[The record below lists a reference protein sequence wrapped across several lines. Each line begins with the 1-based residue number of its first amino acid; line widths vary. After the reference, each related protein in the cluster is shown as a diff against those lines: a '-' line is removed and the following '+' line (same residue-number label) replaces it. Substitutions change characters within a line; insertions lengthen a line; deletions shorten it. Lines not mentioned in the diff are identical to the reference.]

1 MPALPL
7 ALAIPCAKPFTQRCR
22 WLPVHEYVPKG
33 LSCLPATGII
43 VSSDGLVGMNTLHS
57 VSLAWCVAETARSGP
72 KAPSPNDRQRE
83 IERKEE
89 RDERKRERTGGAQR
103 ENPRIGEGAPA
114 MVIIWTVTDT
124 DSFPPGADQGQTVSS
139 WGA

>member
-1 MPALPL
+1 M
-7 ALAIPCAKPFTQRCR
+7 
-22 WLPVHEYVPKG
+22 PKG

-43 VSSDGLVGMNTLHS
+43 VSSDGSVGMNTLHS

-89 RDERKRERTGGAQR
+89 RDERKREDRWGSER
-103 ENPRIGEGAPA
+103 EPQDRRGHPSYGDNL
-114 MVIIWTVTDT
+114 
-124 DSFPPGADQGQTVSS
+124 DSDRHR
-139 WGA
+139 

>member
-1 MPALPL
+1 M
-7 ALAIPCAKPFTQRCR
+7 PFTQGCR
-22 WLPVHEYVPKG
+22 WLSVHEYVPKG

-43 VSSDGLVGMNTLHS
+43 VSSDGSVGMNTLHS

-72 KAPSPNDRQRE
+72 KARSPNDRKRE

-114 MVIIWTVTDT
+114 MVIIWTVTD
-124 DSFPPGADQGQTVSS
+124 
-139 WGA
+139 